1 MGATW
6 IDLLDPTAEEL
17 REKAPH
23 NLEDTAIVQMLAP
36 PQHEDEPHFRRKRWI

>member
-6 IDLLDPTAEEL
+6 IDLLDPTAGEL

-23 NLEDTAIVQMLAP
+23 NLENTAIVQMLAP
-36 PQHEDEPHFRRKRWI
+36 PQHEDEPHFRRKR